1 MGRIDT
7 HLDACRLSSEILQR
21 LRKIIREGLRAEFAE
36 AWEREGIPAEL
47 HGHLLQR
54 QAREMSINWNLS
66 DSSDLLDYAG
76 FANLYEIIN
85 SSPSLL
91 QRFLPLA
98 PDANVLRIRFLELD
112 TILNRIAYARAV
124 SDTDLGFLASFDER
138 VKKGG
143 TAAPAGEAAPPRPPR
158 PAPPAKAESTA
169 GPRAGNPSPAKTA
182 VSATPAP
189 TAAVP
194 PPPAPASP
202 PAPAGGPP
210 APTQESEPAPSP
222 AAETAPS
229 ETPPA
234 AAARPARSAPP
245 APVALPSVDAHELEE
260 ALQRGEAKLVLTA
273 LYHEVTALA
282 DGLWNGSPSSSSLRS
297 WERVRES
304 SWYHENFVRLGLKP
318 VSDFFG
324 LYETAQDKLR
334 GGSSH
339 GDLQEYLKEHNFV
352 QVLLALKEL
361 FRQHLR
367 P

>member
-21 LRKIIREGLRAEFAE
+21 LRKVIREVLRAEFAE
-36 AWEREGIPAEL
+36 AWERDGIPAEL
-47 HGHLLQR
+47 HGHLSQR

-85 SSPSLL
+85 GSPSLL

-124 SDTDLGFLASFDER
+124 SDADLGFLASFDER
-138 VKKGG
+138 FKKGAS
-143 TAAPAGEAAPPRPPR
+143 AAPGGEAASVRPPR
-158 PAPPAKAESTA
+158 SAPPAKPESA
-169 GPRAGNPSPAKTA
+169 SAPRGGNPSPAKTA
-182 VSATPAP
+182 PPATTAPAAAPPTPAP
-189 TAAVP
+189 AAP
-194 PPPAPASP
+194 PTPAPVSEVAN
-202 PAPAGGPP
+202 PAP
-210 APTQESEPAPSP
+210 EPAAPP
-222 AAETAPS
+222 AAE
-229 ETPPA
+229 PA
-234 AAARPARSAPP
+234 ANDTPSAVAAKPARSATTT
-245 APVALPSVDAHELEE
+245 PVALPSVDAHELAE
-260 ALQRGEAKLVLTA
+260 ALRRGEPKLVLTA

-282 DGLWNGSPSSSSLRS
+282 DGLWNGSPSSSPLSS

-304 SWYHENFVRLGLKP
+304 NWYHENFVRLGLKP